1 MNYIPRILPS
11 QEIGGKKPPEIH
23 TKNMTLFQEF
33 LQFPRNWR
41 KKHTPSWSFF
51 RDISL
56 HQWPTCQ
63 MMDSKLLIWA
73 PYILYKTGLLGF
85 WQWAEAELNCL
96 ENLFARAIGSN
107 YYLALA
113 FQGMLHITVN
123 QNQKLDMKT
132 DWHEI
137 QLDPQKLSLEADSLS
152 KREYAPRNHQH
163 TATKNGVRL

>member
-1 MNYIPRILPS
+1 M
-11 QEIGGKKPPEIH
+11 
-23 TKNMTLFQEF
+23 
-33 LQFPRNWR
+33 
-41 KKHTPSWSFF
+41 
-51 RDISL
+51 
-56 HQWPTCQ
+56 
-63 MMDSKLLIWA
+63 
-73 PYILYKTGLLGF
+73 YKTGLLGF